1 MGFAGDFLIGFF
13 AVFFV
18 LALVVGP
25 LLRVEDRPSFRWPDR
40 KPRRMV

>member
-25 LLRVEDRPSFRWPDR
+25 LLRVEDRPSFRRPDR

>member
-1 MGFAGDFLIGFF
+1 MSFIAVFLVG
-13 AVFFV
+13 FFV

-25 LLRVEDRPSFRWPDR
+25 LLRIEDRPSFKRPDR